1 MTLPTMSL
9 GGLSVSAQG
18 LGCMGMSQSYGPTNW
33 DDSIATIHRALELG
47 VTFIDTANVYGAG
60 HNEVLVGRALSGRR
74 NGVQLATK
82 FGIDTSEGWENRRF
96 RGNPRYVK
104 QSCEDSL
111 LRLGVEHI
119 DLYYLHRPSQDAEI
133 EETVGAMAELVQE
146 GKVRHLGLSEVD
158 DSLLRRAYAVHPISA
173 VQSEYSLWT
182 RDPETTVLGAL
193 RDLGVGLVPF
203 SPLGRGFLTG
213 TLDLATFGSNDF
225 RARNPRFVGDAAAAN
240 QRVADA
246 VAAVAKRKGV
256 TAAQVALAWVHGRA
270 AQLGVAVV
278 PIPGTKRTTWLEQN
292 VAALDIVL
300 DDADLAELD
309 PLSEQVVG
317 ARY

>member
-33 DDSIATIHRALELG
+33 DESIATIHRALELG
-47 VTFIDTANVYGAG
+47 VTLIDTANVYGAG

-74 NGVQLATK
+74 DDVQLATK
-82 FGIDTSEGWENRRF
+82 FGIDTTEGWENRRF
-96 RGNPRYVK
+96 RGNPRYVR

-133 EETVGAMAELVQE
+133 EEAVGAMAELVQA

-158 DSLLRRAYAVHPISA
+158 ESLLRRAYAVHPIAA

-182 RDPETTVLGAL
+182 RDPEITVLGAL
-193 RDLGVGLVPF
+193 RELGVGLVPF

-240 QRVADA
+240 QRIADA
-246 VAAVAKRKGV
+246 VAEVAERKGI

-292 VAALDIVL
+292 VAALGIVL
-300 DDADLAELD
+300 DDADLADLD